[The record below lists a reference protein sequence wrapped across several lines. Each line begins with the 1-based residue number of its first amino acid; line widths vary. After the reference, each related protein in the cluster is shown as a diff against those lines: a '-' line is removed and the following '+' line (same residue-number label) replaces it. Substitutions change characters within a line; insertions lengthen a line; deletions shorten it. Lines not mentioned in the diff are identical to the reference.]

1 MATIKIAERFLD
13 ERRAAARII
22 CAPNQIPAP
31 GQYLLAYDPASD
43 SPLAAPVFCAA
54 RLADG
59 FLAAAPLPSAWTPG
73 STLSVRGRLGRGF
86 HLPTNARRVLLAAH
100 VGVSP
105 SLLLAL
111 LEPAFA
117 QGASVALTCDSPPED
132 LPAQLEIQP
141 SSAFA
146 DLCGWAD
153 YLALAVTR
161 ESLPGLV
168 ESSGVGNPLRAV
180 REAQIFVAVP
190 MPCGGV
196 AECGVCSVVSSRGF
210 KLACE
215 DGPVFNL
222 TELI

>member
-1 MATIKIAERFLD
+1 MPSIKVVERFFD

-31 GQYLLAYDPASD
+31 GQYLLAHEPASD

-54 RLADG
+54 RLTDG

-73 STLSVRGRLGRGF
+73 TTLSARGPLGRGF
-86 HLPTNARRVLLAAH
+86 HLPANARRVLLAAH
-100 VGVSP
+100 AGISP
-105 SLLLAL
+105 SMLLSL
-111 LEPAFA
+111 LTPAFA

-141 SSAFA
+141 SSALA

-153 YLALAVTR
+153 YLALAVSR

-168 ESSGVGNPLRAV
+168 ENSGAGNPLRAV
-180 REAQIFVAVP
+180 REAQIFVAAP

-196 AECGVCSVVSSRGF
+196 GQCGVCSVVSSRGF

-215 DGPVFNL
+215 DGPVFAL
-222 TELI
+222 ADLF